1 MVGLD
6 YLIRHKLHAAGAN
19 SCRFETIGHLIS
31 IAVLQCITAEGF
43 DYVQKCAGEFLVG
56 CFA

>member
-1 MVGLD
+1 MQQ
-6 YLIRHKLHAAGAN
+6 APN